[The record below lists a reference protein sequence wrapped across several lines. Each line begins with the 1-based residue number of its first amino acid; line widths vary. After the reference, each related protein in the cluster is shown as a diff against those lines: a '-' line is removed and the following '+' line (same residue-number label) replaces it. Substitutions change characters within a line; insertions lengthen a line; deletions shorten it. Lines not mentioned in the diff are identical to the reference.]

1 VAAVFAWQ
9 PFAKHEGSALTL
21 IGPMFN
27 EIYIW
32 CWSKGQWRS
41 FYDRK
46 QLPDKIFQFSMRVEI
61 RNRKPAISVN
71 VGAQASEYINN
82 ETSWG

>member
-1 VAAVFAWQ
+1 MATVFAWQ

-21 IGPMFN
+21 VGPMFN

-32 CWSKGQWRS
+32 SLSKGQWIT

-61 RNRKPAISVN
+61 RNRKPAFPAEIL
-71 VGAQASEYINN
+71 EL
-82 ETSWG
+82 